1 MVTLADVTVGQQF
14 LFVCQATA
22 IDPTAGMTL
31 ALYGPSNVLAA
42 NAQIDTNG
50 AMTGQLQAAPGDIAV
65 SLVTGFVPFA
75 VGDVIQR
82 NSSGET
88 MVCRWSNIATD
99 GTTTWSASEVHA
111 VIYAS
116 DGWSVIGHIDLTE

>member
-1 MVTLADVTVGQQF
+1 MSTLADITVGQQF

-22 IDPTAGMTL
+22 IDPATGMTL

-42 NAQIDTNG
+42 TAQIDTNG
-50 AMTGQLQAAPGDIAV
+50 AMTGQLQSSPDTIPV
-65 SLVTGFVPFA
+65 SIITGFTPFA

-82 NSSGET
+82 ESSGET

-99 GTTTWSASEVHA
+99 GTTTWSASEGHG

-116 DGWSVIGHIDLTE
+116 DGWSVIAHIDLTE